1 MFYKDK
7 LILVTG
13 GTGFVGSNFMEELI
27 KKGAKLRVPIH
38 NRKLLVHS
46 DKIEQVENIDFTKT
60 ADCDKVMQGVDYV
73 IHLAGAVGNPATV
86 NNGLQIYLDN
96 IVLTA
101 NIAQAAWG
109 AGVKRFLYCS
119 SSTGYPDRR
128 YAIKEEEYW
137 DEDPHS
143 SYYGYGHMRR
153 YMEKILDFVS
163 RQSSM
168 EVALVRA
175 TGVYGPYDNFN
186 LKTCHVIPAL
196 ISKALNNAGSKLEVW
211 GTGDV
216 VRDFLYIKDF
226 VKGSLM
232 VFEHA
237 KSMDPINI
245 GYGSTVTIDEIVKAI
260 LKATG
265 KENLEIEYNSSKPTT
280 IPFRMVDTTK
290 AQQLL
295 GFKPQYSLEE
305 GMKETV
311 EWYKK
316 FLINN

>member
-13 GTGFVGSNFMEELI
+13 ATGFVGSNFMEELV
-27 KKGAKLRVPIH
+27 KKGARIRVPIH
-38 NRKLLVHS
+38 KRPLLV
-46 DKIEQVENIDFTKT
+46 DGPNVEKMHDIDFTKP
-60 ADCDKVMQGVDYV
+60 ADCDKAMKDVDYV
-73 IHLAGAVGNPATV
+73 VHMAGAVGNPATV
-86 NNGLQIYLDN
+86 NKGLQIFLDN
-96 IVLTA
+96 ITLTS

-137 DEDPHS
+137 DEEPHS

-153 YMEKILDFVS
+153 YMEKILDFVT
-163 RQSSM
+163 RQSKM

-175 TGVYGPYDNFN
+175 TGVYGTYDNFDI
-186 LKTCHVIPAL
+186 KTCHVIPAL
-196 ISKALNNAGSKLEVW
+196 INKALNADGSKLEVW

-232 VFEHA
+232 VFEHG

-245 GYGSTVTIDEIVKAI
+245 GYGSTVTIDQIVKAI

-265 KENLEIEYNSSKPTT
+265 KENLQIEYNSSKPTT

-290 AQQLL
+290 AQNLL
-295 GFKPQYSLEE
+295 GFKPTYNLEQ
-305 GMKETV
+305 GIQETV
-311 EWYKK
+311 DWYKK
-316 FLINN
+316 NRS